1 MRNFVKVHNLK
12 LYLFSNLG
20 FLELERFL
28 DFGLLMKGQRRQIQE
43 LEEYHFPKVKDF
55 NSNLQF
61 LYRELKEQAKELV
74 KELVVDFNS
83 SLHC

>member
-28 DFGLLMKGQRRQIQE
+28 DFGLLMNQRRQIQE